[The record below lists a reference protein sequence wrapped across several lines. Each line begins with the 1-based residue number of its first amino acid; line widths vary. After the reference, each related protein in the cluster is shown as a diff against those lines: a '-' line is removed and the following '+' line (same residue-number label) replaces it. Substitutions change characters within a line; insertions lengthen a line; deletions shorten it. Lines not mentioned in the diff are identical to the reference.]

1 MRRSPL
7 AALLTLALLP
17 AACRAQEP
25 GLEPLILAG
34 AAQAGRRID
43 CRGGWL
49 QDGRPVEVRILSLQ
63 RPDGGWERPDGL
75 QISHCRLRGAIR
87 VIGLGRNGEAE
98 AVRLSSRQPDHS
110 QRARAAAPH
119 GVVLEGLEIEALG
132 PIPIYAGPG
141 TVGLQL
147 RNSRLTG
154 ESRSVAVYLDAESRD
169 NLISGNRFD
178 LSTGRERIAVDGSA
192 SNRIENNRFSSSD
205 RGGIFLY
212 RNCGEGGTVRHQS
225 PVDNLISGNRF
236 GDDDGAPS
244 VWLGSR
250 NGRRRYCR
258 EDAGLPFGS
267 SSDDGDHADRNR
279 VEGNGGARV
288 QNDGSGNTVR
298 P

>member
-1 MRRSPL
+1 M
-7 AALLTLALLP
+7 
-17 AACRAQEP
+17 
-25 GLEPLILAG
+25 
-34 AAQAGRRID
+34 
-43 CRGGWL
+43 
-49 QDGRPVEVRILSLQ
+49 
-63 RPDGGWERPDGL
+63 
-75 QISHCRLRGAIR
+75 
-87 VIGLGRNGEAE
+87 IGLGRNGEAE

-288 QNDGSGNTVR
+288 QNDGSGNTER